1 MPRTERDRELAKRR
15 QRKAK
20 IKKLEKKYQAA
31 TSDADKEVIVAKV
44 RRMSPMLNFV
54 GRMEGTEVK

>member
-20 IKKLEKKYQAA
+20 IKKLEKKYAAA
-31 TSDADKEVIVAKV
+31 TSAADKELIVAKV

-54 GRMEGTEVK
+54 ARVEGTEAK